1 MTVMTVSVRGWWR
14 WWALVGAG
22 LLVAMSIIATLYEEN
37 LYRSEQLQEA
47 VVQTN
52 ILAASV
58 TAALVFNDM
67 AAAQEYADALQANPN
82 IEAVAIY
89 SATGLRIAGFTRA
102 MAAMPPDVAPIPELQ
117 TAANR
122 ITVVRAVR
130 RNGKLAGTIY
140 LRAQMD
146 PFRRRLVRYG
156 GIILLVIMAL
166 LVLLVSAGAQNALAR
181 ANQKLSAQGAELTET
196 NRRLQVEM
204 AERAIAEESLRQSQK
219 MEAIGQ
225 LSGGI
230 AHDFNNLLAIMQGN
244 LQLARKRLQQGKSDI
259 QRYLDGAIDAIARA
273 ASVTHRVLAFSRRQ
287 PLSPRPVDLNAL
299 LRDMG
304 DLVRHSVGEQ
314 VTVEYDC
321 ESSWMV
327 WCDANQMETVMIN
340 LALNARDAMPNGG
353 TLTIS
358 TADRIMRA
366 SGGIAAGEYVELR
379 VADTGTGMS
388 EEVRERAI
396 DPFFTTKPPGKG
408 TGLGLSMVFGYV
420 RQSNGYLRI
429 DSEPDVGT
437 VVTIL
442 MPRHAAQREAA
453 SA

>member
-1 MTVMTVSVRGWWR
+1 MTVMAGPGRSWWR
-14 WWALVGAG
+14 WWALVGAA
-22 LLVAMSIIATLYEEN
+22 LLITMSVVATLYEEE
-37 LYRSEQLQEA
+37 LYRSEQLQDA
-47 VVQTN
+47 TVQAN
-52 ILAASV
+52 ILGASI
-58 TAALVFNDM
+58 TAALVFNDK

-82 IEAVAIY
+82 VEAVAIY
-89 SATGLRIAGFTRA
+89 NAAHLRIAGFTRG
-102 MAAMPPDVAPIPELQ
+102 MAAMPPAVAPATGVQ
-117 TAANR
+117 AAANL
-122 ITVVRAVR
+122 ITVVQTVR
-130 RNGKLAGTIY
+130 RNGTLAGTVY
-140 LRAQMD
+140 LRAQID
-146 PFRRRLVRYG
+146 PFRRRLVRYA
-156 GIILLVIMAL
+156 GILLLVIMAL
-166 LVLLVSAGAQNALAR
+166 LVLLVSAAAQNALAR
-181 ANQKLSAQGAELTET
+181 ANETLAAQGTELAET

-259 QRYLDGAIDAIARA
+259 QRYLDGAVDAIARA

-287 PLSPRPVDLNAL
+287 PLSPHSVNLGNL

-304 DLVRHSVGEQ
+304 DLLRHSVGEQ
-314 VTVEYDC
+314 VTVNYEC
-321 ESSWMV
+321 QSSWMV
-327 WCDANQMETVMIN
+327 WCDANQMETVIIN
-340 LALNARDAMPNGG
+340 LALNARDAMPKGG

-358 TADRIMRA
+358 TANRTERG
-366 SGGIAAGEYVELR
+366 SEGIAAGEYVELR
-379 VADTGTGMS
+379 VADTGTGMT
-388 EEVRERAI
+388 EEVRQRAV

-420 RQSNGYLRI
+420 RQSNGHLRI
-429 DSEPDVGT
+429 ESEPEIGT

-442 MPRHAAQREAA
+442 MPRYAAQREAA